1 MIKLLNFFIEIR
13 DAIVLGLCIL
23 LSLLLI
29 VTTDQDPGG
38 PFRQI
43 TLNTVGAIG
52 GYIFQMGSY
61 FRLDEQNSSLRQR
74 NTELAY
80 KNMQMEDALLE
91 NIRLRKLLGFKDKS
105 DFDLIA
111 AEVIGENPHGIIS
124 GLILN
129 EGAERGIEKS
139 DAVLTAD
146 GLVGKI
152 VQVDGNY
159 SICQILLDRSSRVGG
174 RIQRNRELGIVAWD
188 GGAMLKLLYLAKTIE
203 VLAGDVV
210 VTSGYSQ
217 IFPENIKIGVVVD
230 VSLDTD
236 DMFQEITVRPAVN
249 FNRLE
254 EVQVVNIRKS
264 DGDGE

>member
-43 TLNTVGAIG
+43 TLNTVGLIG
-52 GYIFQMGSY
+52 GYIFQTGSY
-61 FRLDEQNSSLRQR
+61 FRLDEQNSSLRKR
-74 NTELAY
+74 NAELAFN
-80 KNMQMEDALLE
+80 NMQMEDALLE

-111 AEVIGENPHGIIS
+111 AEVIGENPHGILN

-129 EGAERGIEKS
+129 EGTKRGIKKS

-152 VQVDGNY
+152 IQADGDFC
-159 SICQILLDRSSRVGG
+159 ICQILLDRNSRVGG

-188 GGAMLKLLYLAKTIE
+188 GGAMLKLLYLTKTIE
-203 VLAGDVV
+203 VLPGDIV

-217 IFPENIKIGVVVD
+217 IFPENIKIGVVVN
-230 VSLDTD
+230 VSLETE
-236 DMFQEITVRPAVN
+236 DMFQEITVRPSVN

-254 EVQVVNIRKS
+254 EVQIVKIRNS
-264 DGDGE
+264 GGSGE

>member
-1 MIKLLNFFIEIR
+1 VIKLLNFFIEIR
-13 DAIVLGLCIL
+13 DAIVLSLCIL
-23 LSLLLI
+23 LSLILI
-29 VTTDQDPGG
+29 VITDQDPGG

-52 GYIFQMGSY
+52 GYIFQIESY
-61 FRLDEQNSSLRQR
+61 FSLDEENSRLRQD
-74 NTELAY
+74 NAELAY
-80 KNMQMEDALLE
+80 KITQMEDALLE
-91 NIRLRKLLGFKDKS
+91 NIRLRKLLGFREKS
-105 DFDLIA
+105 NYQLIA
-111 AEVIGENPHGIIS
+111 AEVIGENPHGILN

-129 EGAERGIEKS
+129 EGADRGIEKS

-152 VQVDGNY
+152 VQVDGGY
-159 SICQILLDRSSRVGG
+159 SICQILLDRNSRVGA

-203 VLAGDVV
+203 VLPGDVV
-210 VTSGYSQ
+210 LTSGYSQ

-230 VSLDTD
+230 VSLETD
-236 DMFQEITVRPAVN
+236 DMFQEITVQPAVN

-254 EVQVVNIRKS
+254 EVQIVRIRES
-264 DGDGE
+264 GGNGE